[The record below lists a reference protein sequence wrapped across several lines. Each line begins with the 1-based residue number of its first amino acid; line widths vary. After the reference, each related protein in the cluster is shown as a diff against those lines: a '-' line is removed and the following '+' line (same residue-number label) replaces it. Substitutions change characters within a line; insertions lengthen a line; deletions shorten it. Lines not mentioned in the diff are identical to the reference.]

1 MISLSLAD
9 KNTYFL
15 CLGEMNKLYI
25 IKKTQSPNSQVE
37 IEHDS
42 VSSSTTLVVDELA
55 TSH

>member
-25 IKKTQSPNSQVE
+25 IKK
-37 IEHDS
+37 H
-42 VSSSTTLVVDELA
+42 
-55 TSH
+55 SHQIAK